1 MSCLT
6 FNWNDTAI
14 ASGSVNGDILLHN
27 VMTGQASDALRLSKT
42 QVFIT
47 MTVNT
52 QFTSE
57 YIVVVHVVVLNM
69 LLDC

>member
-27 VMTGQASDALRLSKT
+27 VMTGQASDPLRLSKT
-42 QVFIT
+42 QVLIM

-52 QFTSE
+52 HF
-57 YIVVVHVVVLNM
+57 I
-69 LLDC
+69 

>member
-27 VMTGQASDALRLSKT
+27 VMTGQASDPLRLSKT

-47 MTVNT
+47 MTVNKR
-52 QFTSE
+52 FLYES
-57 YIVVVHVVVLNM
+57 
-69 LLDC
+69 CK